1 MRLVARIEAM
11 LALITALSAAGLL
24 GLMAAL
30 CLRRWNKLRK
40 QVRKREALE
49 TFDHA
54 DREAF
59 DWDATYHDRN

>member
-1 MRLVARIEAM
+1 LVARFEAM
-11 LALITALSAAGLL
+11 LALTTALSASGLL
-24 GLMAAL
+24 SLMAAL

-54 DREAF
+54 DRESF
-59 DWDATYHDRN
+59 DWDATHHDPN